1 MKTILI
7 LRVLLLIIAL
17 PAMAQDSGT
26 EIPVNREIG
35 ISEQQTTSLLFSYP
49 IVSVDRGSEDI
60 LAQKPKGLE
69 NILQIKAAQ
78 QEFMQSNLTVV
89 TADGKL
95 YNFLIYYT
103 PLPEISAYD
112 FLNRKANGA
121 VILREMPNAGE
132 LDALASKAYHD
143 RERIHFSEKGNGITL
158 MVTGMF
164 VADDYFFYRIAIE
177 NKTNISYDIDR
188 LRFLVK
194 DQKRSRRTASQELE
208 IFPVQVHQAAEKI
221 PANTMKSVVVV
232 LPKFTI
238 PDKKNLFVEL
248 TEDSGGRHLQMK
260 IRGRKA
266 AEVVPLP
273 TFGE

>member
-7 LRVLLLIIAL
+7 VRVLLLIIAL
-17 PAMAQDSGT
+17 PAMAQESGN

-35 ISEQQTTSLLFSYP
+35 ISELQTTSLLFSYP

-89 TADGKL
+89 TSDGKL

-112 FLNRKANGA
+112 FLNRKAGGA
-121 VILREMPNAGE
+121 VILRELPNAGE

-143 RERIHFSEKGNGITL
+143 RERTNISENGNGITL
-158 MVTGMF
+158 RVTGIF
-164 VADDYFFYRIAIE
+164 VANDHFFYRIAVD
-177 NKTNISYDIDR
+177 NKTNIGYDIDR

-208 IFPVQVHQAAEKI
+208 IFPVQLYQPVETI
-221 PANTMKSVVVV
+221 PANTLKSFVVV

-266 AEVVPLP
+266 AEVTPLP
-273 TFGE
+273 TFVD

>member
-1 MKTILI
+1 MKTFQI
-7 LRVLLLIIAL
+7 LRVLLLILAL
-17 PAMAQDSGT
+17 PALGQDSGA

-60 LAQKPKGLE
+60 LAQKPKGIE

-95 YNFLIYYT
+95 YNFIIYYT

-112 FLNRKANGA
+112 FLNRNTNGA
-121 VILREMPNAGE
+121 VLLREMPNAGE

-143 RERIHFSEKGNGITL
+143 RERMYFSERGNGITL

-164 VADDYFFYRIAIE
+164 VDGDYFFYRVAIE

-188 LRFLVK
+188 LRFLVR
-194 DQKRSRRTASQELE
+194 DQKRSRRTALQDLE
-208 IFPVQVHQAAEKI
+208 IFPVQLYQPTEKI
-221 PANTMKSVVVV
+221 PANTLKSFVVV

-238 PDKKNLFVEL
+238 PDKKNLFLEL
-248 TEDSGGRHLQMK
+248 TENSGGRHLQMR
-260 IRGRKA
+260 IRRQRA
-266 AEVVPLP
+266 AEVTPLP
-273 TFGE
+273 TFKD